1 MEIKNITILGPGGN
15 VGNAIITELLKDGPR
30 FTITGITR
38 PTSSYTPPST
48 ITHRTVDYTS
58 FSSLQAAFQNQ
69 DAVVNCITGGATH
82 YEPSKLIIDA
92 AVAAGVKLFFANE
105 FVGEITREA
114 FRRLPET
121 FVGGKCR
128 IREYLEGLGREG
140 KMAWTSLNGGP
151 FFDMWLM
158 KGPAGFDI
166 PNRRARIYGSGN
178 QPLHWTPLP
187 TMGLAAGNMLR
198 SPDPILNRPVLLD
211 PIVPSSNVT
220 QHTLLRTL
228 EKALDTTFTISHVD
242 VDKIHRNALIVL
254 KKWKEGG
261 EQEEGKAQMGK
272 AMKGLGVCNQFYEG
286 DDEGHAEDLERTVQ
300 NELVGVETMQL
311 EDAVRDALER
321 YGQDCQVVE
330 GMYNVEACEL

>member
-1 MEIKNITILGPGGN
+1 MELKNIAILGPGGN

-38 PTSSYTPPST
+38 SASSYTPPPT

-114 FRRLPET
+114 FRRLPEA

-128 IREYLEGLGREG
+128 IREYLEGLGRQG

-151 FFDMWLM
+151 FFDMY
-158 KGPAGFDI
+158 I

-198 SPDPILNRPVLLD
+198 SPDAILNRPVLLD
-211 PIVPSSNVT
+211 PISPPSTVT

-242 VDKIHRNALIVL
+242 VDKIHRNALVVL
-254 KKWKEGG
+254 EKWKEGG
-261 EQEEGKAQMGK
+261 EQEEEKAQMGK

-321 YGQDCQVVE
+321 YGQDCQVVQ

>member
-1 MEIKNITILGPGGN
+1 MELKNIAILGPGGN
-15 VGNAIITELLKDGPR
+15 VGTAIITELLKDGPR

-38 PTSSYTPPST
+38 STSTYKPPPT

-92 AVAAGVKLFFANE
+92 AVAAGVKLFFADE

-114 FRRLPET
+114 FRRLPEA

-151 FFDMWLM
+151 FFDMYM
-158 KGPAGFDI
+158 
-166 PNRRARIYGSGN
+166 PNRHARIYGSGN

-198 SPDPILNRPVLLD
+198 NLDPIRNRPVLLD
-211 PIVPSSNVT
+211 PITPSSTVT
-220 QHTLLRTL
+220 QNTLLRTL
-228 EKALDTTFTISHVD
+228 EKALDTTFTVSHVD
-242 VDKIHRNALIVL
+242 VSKIHRNALVVL
-254 KKWKEGG
+254 EKWKECG
-261 EQEEGKAQMGK
+261 EQGEGKAQMGK
-272 AMKGLGVCNQFYEG
+272 AMRGLGVCNQFYEG
-286 DDEGHAEDLERTVQ
+286 DDEGHAEDSERTVQ
-300 NELVGVETMQL
+300 NELVGVEIMQL

-321 YGQDCQVVE
+321 YGENCQVVQ